1 MLDAKD
7 SIGVVSVLEGGYSLA
22 APKQSTKDKKLSN
35 QLATASVAS
44 TRGGGRGSNTV
55 PAVVTAAS
63 EVVDFTRKYAQLP
76 GDGGLVKR
84 SQRVFNLLKLRF
96 LTNYIFEYVPQCF
109 GAHCSFGRL
118 RRMGY
123 LKTNTFET
131 TT

>member
-55 PAVVTAAS
+55 PAVATAAS
-63 EVVDFTRKYAQLP
+63 EVVDPTRKYAQLP

-84 SQRVFNLLKLRF
+84 SQRDF
-96 LTNYIFEYVPQCF
+96 LTCLNLDF
-109 GAHCSFGRL
+109 
-118 RRMGY
+118 
-123 LKTNTFET
+123 
-131 TT
+131 